1 MCPAS
6 PPHGYYKTILLAA
19 SDGSAMAA
27 TSSLGMLRLFV
38 LACAAPLAAGY
49 MLARPAPHAVPAS
62 ASLRPAAATAT
73 PAAHR
78 STPAAMNLGE
88 RFVRLV
94 KSNVNSALSSLEDPE
109 KVLEQ
114 AVNDMQRDLTKVRQ
128 AYAEVSASSKR
139 AEEQMKLAEV

>member
-1 MCPAS
+1 M
-6 PPHGYYKTILLAA
+6 L
-19 SDGSAMAA
+19 
-27 TSSLGMLRLFV
+27 LRLV
-38 LACAAPLAAGY
+38 LLVG
-49 MLARPAPHAVPAS
+49 V
-62 ASLRPAAATAT
+62 
-73 PAAHR
+73 AAHLG
-78 STPAAMNLGE
+78 AALLIGPPLPRPRAPVAHMNLAD

-139 AEEQMKLAEV
+139 AEEQCKLAEVRVQAM